1 MQNALHQFMEQNQEV
16 AACKAV
22 SDMTEVSDSL
32 ASLGVN
38 VKYVGQYVSDLV
50 KEGYTPMVW

>member
-1 MQNALHQFMEQNQEV
+1 MEQNQEV